1 MSQLR
6 TVFSAGVLRGAAPH
20 RAAGGADGVVQL
32 GLGADPAG
40 GLAAPALDLP
50 HRPRLRPHT
59 PGPHPQQV
67 APSPSYCFFIFMS
80 LICLYHLGIFPS
92 PCPGW
97 RARAGE
103 KRP

>member
-1 MSQLR
+1 MSQLM
-6 TVFSAGVLRGAAPH
+6 TVFSAGVLRGAPPH

-67 APSPSYCFFIFMS
+67 APSPSFIFMS
-80 LICLYHLGIFPS
+80 FICIYPLGTFPS

-97 RARAGE
+97 TAKADE

>member
-1 MSQLR
+1 MSQLM

-67 APSPSYCFFIFMS
+67 APSPSYCLLFSRLLSVSNIT
-80 LICLYHLGIFPS
+80 
-92 PCPGW
+92 
-97 RARAGE
+97 
-103 KRP
+103 